1 MKERKNLNMTDKLKE
16 ILFDLF
22 DSYEEAEDIID
33 ALRSLESCKE
43 ITEDEYDKI
52 MENYDDWCKEYEHQ
66 EKKFYILRELDK
78 FDLINPSDKNVKKYY
93 SILTGLDSKDDIQEE
108 IIQIQDRLLDYERNG
123 RGSENQY
130 HRDLER
136 LNKLK
141 ESDVFEIDTM
151 TVAQKKE
158 YLTDHIMDEM
168 LFCNEIT
175 QEDCDDFDNNY
186 DKYIEEYI
194 QYKQGENILKD
205 YAIVDLLAEFK
216 EIKNID
222 KINSFFEKNNWKL
235 LKTKDDYYQLY
246 FGKNVQVDNM
256 YEFGFSYLLDK
267 EATQKSLENFINYR
281 IELENTSNKDS
292 KEMEMDI

>member
-1 MKERKNLNMTDKLKE
+1 MENKLKS

-22 DSYEEAEDIID
+22 DCYEEVEDIID
-33 ALRSLESCKE
+33 ALRSVESCKE

-130 HRDLER
+130 HKDLER
-136 LNKLK
+136 LEQLK
-141 ESDVFEIDTM
+141 ESSALDDDTM

-158 YLTDHIMDEM
+158 YLTDHIMDDM
-168 LFCNEIT
+168 LNGNEISR
-175 QEDCDDFDNNY
+175 EDCDDFNKNY

-205 YAIVDLLAEFK
+205 YATVDLLTEFK
-216 EIKNID
+216 ELTNVDKIKN
-222 KINSFFEKNNWKL
+222 FFEKNNWKL

-256 YEFGFSYLLDK
+256 HEFGFSYLLDK
-267 EATQKSLENFINYR
+267 EATKESLEKFINYR

-292 KEMEMDI
+292 KEMEMDDDREYD

>member
-1 MKERKNLNMTDKLKE
+1 MENKLKS

-22 DSYEEAEDIID
+22 DCYEEVEDIID

-66 EKKFYILRELDK
+66 KKKFYILRELDK

-108 IIQIQDRLLDYERNG
+108 IIQIQDRLLDYERKG
-123 RGSENQY
+123 RCSENQY
-130 HRDLER
+130 HKDLER
-136 LNKLK
+136 LEQLR
-141 ESDVFEIDTM
+141 ESSAFEDDNM

-158 YLTDHIMDEM
+158 YLTDYIMDDM
-168 LFCNEIT
+168 LNSNEISR
-175 QEDCDDFDNNY
+175 EDCDDFNKNY
-186 DKYIEEYI
+186 DKYIAEYI

-205 YAIVDLLAEFK
+205 YVIVDLLAEFK
-216 EIKNID
+216 ELKNIE
-222 KINSFFEKNNWKL
+222 KINNIFEINNWKL
-235 LKTKDDYYQLY
+235 LKTSDNYYQLY

-256 YEFGFSYLLDK
+256 YEYGFAHLLDRESTK
-267 EATQKSLENFINYR
+267 ESLESFINYR
-281 IELENTSNKDS
+281 IDLENTLNKDS

>member
-1 MKERKNLNMTDKLKE
+1 MENKLKS

-22 DSYEEAEDIID
+22 DCYEEVEDIID

-130 HRDLER
+130 HKDLER
-136 LNKLK
+136 LEQLK
-141 ESDVFEIDTM
+141 ESSALDDDTM

-158 YLTDHIMDEM
+158 YLTDHIMDDM
-168 LFCNEIT
+168 LNGNEISR
-175 QEDCDDFDNNY
+175 EDCDDFNKNY

-205 YAIVDLLAEFK
+205 YATVDLLTEFK
-216 EIKNID
+216 ELTNVDKIKN
-222 KINSFFEKNNWKL
+222 FFEKNNWKL

-267 EATQKSLENFINYR
+267 EATKESLEKFINYR

-292 KEMEMDI
+292 KEMEMDDDREYD

>member
-1 MKERKNLNMTDKLKE
+1 MTDKLKE

-52 MENYDDWCKEYEHQ
+52 MENYDDLCKEYEHQ
-66 EKKFYILRELDK
+66 KKKFYILRELDK
-78 FDLINPSDKNVKKYY
+78 FDLINPSDKNIKKYY
-93 SILTGLDSKDDIQEE
+93 SMLTGLDSKDEIQEE

>member
-1 MKERKNLNMTDKLKE
+1 MENKLKS

-22 DSYEEAEDIID
+22 DCYEEVEDIID

-130 HRDLER
+130 HKDLER
-136 LNKLK
+136 LEQLK
-141 ESDVFEIDTM
+141 ESSALDDDTM

-158 YLTDHIMDEM
+158 YLTDHIMDDM
-168 LFCNEIT
+168 LNGNEISR
-175 QEDCDDFDNNY
+175 EDCDDFNKNY

-205 YAIVDLLAEFK
+205 YATVDLLTEFK
-216 EIKNID
+216 ELTNVDKIKN
-222 KINSFFEKNNWKL
+222 FFEKNNWKL

-267 EATQKSLENFINYR
+267 EATKESLERFINYR
-281 IELENTSNKDS
+281 IELESTSNKDS
-292 KEMEMDI
+292 KEMEMDDDREYD